1 MSIIAA
7 EKPQLMAVEEEP
19 QEKPTVQTPDRKMQY
34 NISKITPQPP
44 VSKPPLSDPAPIS
57 FKALLEKNLFE
68 DAMLLYMDAEEGDIA
83 DYKAIVINYFSAK
96 ANSLPDE
103 SIREMLQFMDIEPE
117 CREVQYLLVD
127 LYTRKKEYLK
137 AIDQINMLKENY
149 SNESDEKKL
158 DALLKSVA
166 DSHVATLQK
175 HKNFD
180 ELIPFLDQMMG
191 YNLFK
196 TYYSLELAKLYFELQ
211 KYDESRTLL
220 LEIKEDATYDKQ
232 AQNILEKIE
241 KLEEVAKEYD
251 HKIPLQR
258 RGEHFSVQVTIDGAV
273 SLNLLLDTGATYTLI
288 AEGKLFS
295 PTILRRDLKLRTAGG
310 EITADLCRTEIFS
323 LQNIELHHFKIM
335 VAPFE
340 HSGIDG
346 LLGMNF
352 LKRFKF
358 FVDQKE
364 AILYLSEKK

>member
-1 MSIIAA
+1 
-7 EKPQLMAVEEEP
+7 MAEEEP
-19 QEKPTVQTPDRKMQY
+19 REKPTAQTPDRKVQSD
-34 NISKITPQPP
+34 ISKIIPQPP
-44 VSKPPLSDPAPIS
+44 EPIG

-68 DAMLLYMDAEEGDIA
+68 DAMLLYMDAEEDDIT
-83 DYKAIVINYFSAK
+83 DYKVIAINYFSAK

-117 CREVQYLLVD
+117 SRDVQYLLVN
-127 LYTRKKEYLK
+127 LYTRKKEYPK

-149 SNESDEKKL
+149 SNENDEKKL
-158 DALLKSVA
+158 DVLLKSVA
-166 DSHVATLQK
+166 DSYVQTLQK

-191 YNLFK
+191 HDLFK

-211 KYDESRTLL
+211 KYDESRMLL
-220 LEIKEDATYDKQ
+220 LEAKEDATYGKQ
-232 AQNILEKIE
+232 AQNLLEKIE
-241 KLEEVAKEYD
+241 KLEEVAREYD

-258 RGEHFSVQVTIDGAV
+258 RGEHFSVQVTVDGAV

-288 AEGKLFS
+288 AVGKLFS
-295 PTILRRDLKLRTAGG
+295 PTVLRRDLKLRTAGG
-310 EITADLCRTEIFS
+310 EVTADLCRTETFA
-323 LQNIELHHFKIM
+323 LQDIELYHFKIM

-340 HSGIDG
+340 HDGIDG

-364 AILYLSEKK
+364 MILYLSEKK